1 MRKMLAIGMLGIF
14 LLAVAAVQPVTASHQ
29 KSFVNKI
36 PSSKELAEKKELAKK
51 ILKDPKI
58 LKEMMY
64 KRVISTLILQLVQ
77 LKHMNFLKKLLIRQE
92 EIKSQLKKQVKPNQ
106 CSLQICLMRLEHL

>member
-36 PSSKELAEKKELAKK
+36 SSSKELAEK

-58 LKEMMY
+58 LKEMSILPIL
-64 KRVISTLILQLVQ
+64 KVLLVILAIWATILTVALAAAFILTWIMSIFIPQ
-77 LKHMNFLKKLLIRQE
+77 
-92 EIKSQLKKQVKPNQ
+92 PYP
-106 CSLQICLMRLEHL
+106 

>member
-58 LKEMMY
+58 LKEMNIPPILEFLLELLVTVAIILGGPFAWLIVVLIMY
-64 KRVISTLILQLVQ
+64 
-77 LKHMNFLKKLLIRQE
+77 
-92 EIKSQLKKQVKPNQ
+92 
-106 CSLQICLMRLEHL
+106 QIFPPPYV